1 MNIINKLLFDAALE
15 AEAELIEDKKNI
27 GVFFREYDELYI
39 RDEERYNTLFELINT
54 LGLQEEFEIYK
65 ESKNETDKTE

>member
-1 MNIINKLLFDAALE
+1 MNIVNKLLFDAALE
-15 AEAELIEDKKNI
+15 AEAELIELQEL
-27 GVFFREYDELYI
+27 GVNEH
-39 RDEERYNTLFELINT
+39 EEIYVRVEGRYEGICDLINT